1 MPKLKITKTFPFA
14 HRGCEVVTYQAGTEI
29 DTDDQE
35 LIDTILAEKWGHRP
49 RIRSAS
55 KPDGTPQTDG
65 DDQDDDTQDTATGEG
80 EGQGADPTAAAQNP
94 PAAQ

>member
-29 DTDDQE
+29 ETDDQE

-49 RIRSAS
+49 RARSAP
-55 KPDGTPQTDG
+55 KADGTPQSDL
-65 DDQDDDTQDTATGEG
+65 DDQDDDGTDTTSGEG
-80 EGQGADPTAAAQNP
+80 EGADPTASDP
-94 PAAQ
+94 TTPAAE

>member
-1 MPKLKITKTFPFA
+1 MPKLKITKTFQFA
-14 HRGCEVVTYQAGTEI
+14 HRGCEVVTYQAGSEI

-49 RIRSAS
+49 RTRSAP

-65 DDQDDDTQDTATGEG
+65 DDQDDDGPDTPAGEAD
-80 EGQGADPTAAAQNP
+80 GASPAAADQTT
-94 PAAQ
+94 PAAE

>member
-14 HRGCEVVTYQAGTEI
+14 HRGCEVVTYHAGTEI

-49 RIRSAS
+49 RIRSTS
-55 KPDGTPQTDG
+55 KPDGTPQADG
-65 DDQDDDTQDTATGEG
+65 DDQDDDTTDPVAGEA
-80 EGQGADPTAAAQNP
+80 EGTDSNTAAQNP